1 MPAPIKPGSPPP
13 PPKDMYLLLK
23 EFQAHLTQDALR
35 SARATI
41 DKYDRELRKI
51 KGELR
56 KAYEL
61 IGHLQHVS
69 QQLKISIHGLEE

>member
-1 MPAPIKPGSPPP
+1 MPAPIKPGSPP

-69 QQLKISIHGLEE
+69 QQLKISICGLEE

>member
-1 MPAPIKPGSPPP
+1 MPIKPGSPPP
-13 PPKDMYLLLK
+13 PKDKYLLLQ
-23 EFQAHLTQDALR
+23 ELQENRTQDALR

-41 DKYDRELRKI
+41 DKYDRELRKT

-69 QQLKISIHGLEE
+69 QQLKDSMSS